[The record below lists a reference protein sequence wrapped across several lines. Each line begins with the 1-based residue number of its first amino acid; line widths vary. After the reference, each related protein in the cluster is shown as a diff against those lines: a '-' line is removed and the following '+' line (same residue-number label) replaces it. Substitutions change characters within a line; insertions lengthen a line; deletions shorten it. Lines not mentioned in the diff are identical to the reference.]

1 MTKYIIFAV
10 VAMGLS
16 ACSPSPSSE
25 NVSESDSSQ
34 ALPNE
39 IVYDMNNPTHRE
51 DMICIAALGVGRD
64 AAFGQYNQF
73 AQQNKSQ
80 IDSLTDIQNELILKY
95 AYSSK
100 LNQHVEAR
108 KIYLVQV
115 EGIDHV
121 NDLIKK
127 CSAR

>member
-1 MTKYIIFAV
+1 MVNRSIFAA
-10 VAMGLS
+10 VALASLS

-25 NVSESDSSQ
+25 NVSESDSLQ

-39 IVYDMNNPTHRE
+39 IAYDTNNPTHRE

-64 AAFGQYNQF
+64 VAFGQYNQF
-73 AQQNKSQ
+73 AQKNKLQ
-80 IDSLTDIQNELILKY
+80 IHRLNDIQNELILKY

-115 EGIDHV
+115 EGMDHV

-127 CSAR
+127 CS